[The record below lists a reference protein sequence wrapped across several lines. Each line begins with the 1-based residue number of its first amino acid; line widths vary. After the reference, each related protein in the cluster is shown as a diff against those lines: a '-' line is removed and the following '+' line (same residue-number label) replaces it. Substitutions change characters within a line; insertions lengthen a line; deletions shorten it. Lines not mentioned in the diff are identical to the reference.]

1 MIKCISCNSN
11 KVILKL
17 DESKYMI
24 INECYNCSNIINLF
38 IDDYIINYKEYYSF
52 NKEKKEKQIMGVQF
66 LLLNK
71 DIYKKNDNDL
81 TLCLKHSKKYESFC
95 FNCKINLCTECLL
108 SHNITLHSIKEIN
121 KIINKDDLE
130 LIEIYKKDILNLKE
144 EINKRIESINQQ
156 DYKNMLISL
165 LNIIKIKEL
174 FLYLNINDEKV
185 NSYDIISLKN
195 ILNNYNK
202 PKLNLLLNNIKNNLY
217 HEKEYNINDYKN
229 SIYYSINSI
238 PKNKIINSKFSG
250 WVNHVI
256 QLKNGNIMSAHWD
269 ILLVYKINI
278 QNNKLENI
286 QHININNG
294 SINHIY
300 EYKKNKILICD
311 NKMKIIQLSE
321 DNKNF
326 KCLNILDY
334 GRKIIPFVPNIEEY
348 TGDKKF
354 LFMCTPNG
362 IKLYSYSDDIS
373 QNDNINNNI
382 SQIGEVKNDL
392 KFLGLFSKEYDYSAI
407 IQINNKICGIYRIK
421 NNYNNHFAVW
431 GINYD
436 FNDESNFNINKFN
449 LLGEIKNV
457 NCAIGRY
464 SISKINNN
472 YVMIGTMKNDF
483 HSYYP
488 SQKSGIAIISLD
500 PVEIVQYIKTDEI
513 TSIECFK
520 NGIILTGGKDLY
532 DNKYYIKEWK
542 YDNEK
547 KELLFV
553 GGKNMH
559 TDFINTI
566 SEIKDGFFMSC
577 GRDGNIYIV
586 YNYN

>member
-1 MIKCISCNSN
+1 
-11 KVILKL
+11 
-17 DESKYMI
+17 
-24 INECYNCSNIINLF
+24 
-38 IDDYIINYKEYYSF
+38 
-52 NKEKKEKQIMGVQF
+52 
-66 LLLNK
+66 
-71 DIYKKNDNDL
+71 
-81 TLCLKHSKKYESFC
+81 
-95 FNCKINLCTECLL
+95 
-108 SHNITLHSIKEIN
+108 
-121 KIINKDDLE
+121 
-130 LIEIYKKDILNLKE
+130 
-144 EINKRIESINQQ
+144 
-156 DYKNMLISL
+156 
-165 LNIIKIKEL
+165 
-174 FLYLNINDEKV
+174 
-185 NSYDIISLKN
+185 
-195 ILNNYNK
+195 
-202 PKLNLLLNNIKNNLY
+202 
-217 HEKEYNINDYKN
+217 
-229 SIYYSINSI
+229 
-238 PKNKIINSKFSG
+238 
-250 WVNHVI
+250 
-256 QLKNGNIMSAHWD
+256 MSAHWD

-421 NNYNNHFAVW
+421 NNYNNHFAAW

-500 PVEIVQYIKTDEI
+500 PIEIVQYIKTDEI

-547 KELLFV
+547 KELLFI
-553 GGKNMH
+553 GNKNMH
-559 TDFINTI
+559 LDYINTI
-566 SEIKDGFFMSC
+566 IEINDGFFMSC
-577 GRDGNIYIV
+577 GRDGNIYLV